1 MSIAPQ
7 LKLSEAEYL
16 QGELTALGKH
26 QLVDGEIYAMAGAS
40 EKHNIISGNIF
51 AESYAQLKGKI
62 CTPFIADMKVSTQ
75 GDFYYPDVMLVCDKH
90 EKDTDY
96 VKYAPKLIVEVLSK
110 STRVFDH
117 SIKQAKYLK
126 IPSLEYYV
134 LIEQDFCEIQ
144 VLSRA
149 AGFIPQYYYLG
160 DDVAFPLL
168 ELSIAVTDIYDRIE
182 NEDITKYLQ
191 SLGEKDIEQE

>member
-1 MSIAPQ
+1 MSTALQI
-7 LKLSEAEYL
+7 KLNQAEYL
-16 QGELTALGKH
+16 QGELTAKDKH
-26 QLVDGEIYAMAGAS
+26 EFVDGDVYAMAGAS
-40 EKHNIISGNIF
+40 EKHNVISGNFF
-51 AESYAQLKGKI
+51 AELYIQLKGSPCI
-62 CTPFIADMKVSTQ
+62 PFIVDMKVSTL
-75 GDFYYPDVMLVCDKH
+75 GDFYYPDVMVLCDKH
-90 EKDTDY
+90 KNDTDY

-144 VLSRA
+144 ILSCA

-160 DDVAFPLL
+160 DEITFSALNVT
-168 ELSIAVTDIYDRIE
+168 IAVTDIYDRID
-182 NEDITKYLQ
+182 NEDTAAYIQALAENN
-191 SLGEKDIEQE
+191 LA

>member
-1 MSIAPQ
+1 MSTALQ
-7 LKLSEAEYL
+7 MKLSEAEYL
-16 QGELTALGKH
+16 QGELTAKDKH
-26 QLVDGEIYAMAGAS
+26 EFVDGDVYAMAGAS
-40 EKHNIISGNIF
+40 EKHNVISGNFF
-51 AESYAQLKGKI
+51 AELYIQLKGTPCI
-62 CTPFIADMKVSTQ
+62 PFIADMKVSTL
-75 GDFYYPDVMLVCDKH
+75 GDFYYPDVMVLCDKH
-90 EKDTDY
+90 KNDTDY

-144 VLSRA
+144 ILSRA

-160 DDVAFPLL
+160 DEITFSALNVT
-168 ELSIAVTDIYDRIE
+168 IAVTDIYNRID
-182 NEDITKYLQ
+182 NEDTAAYIQALAENN
-191 SLGEKDIEQE
+191 LA

>member
-1 MSIAPQ
+1 MSIALQ
-7 LKLSEAEYL
+7 IKLSEAKYL
-16 QGELTALGKH
+16 QGELTAKDKH
-26 QLVDGEIYAMAGAS
+26 EFVDGDAYAMAGAS
-40 EKHNIISGNIF
+40 EKHNIISLNLASEF
-51 AESYAQLKGKI
+51 QYQLKGTP
-62 CTPFIADMKVSTQ
+62 CTPFIADMKVSTL
-75 GDFYYPDVMLVCDKH
+75 GDFYYPDVMVLCDKH
-90 EKDTDY
+90 KNDTDY

-144 VLSRA
+144 ILSRA

-160 DDVAFPLL
+160 DEITFSALNVT
-168 ELSIAVTDIYDRIE
+168 IAVTDIYDRID
-182 NEDITKYLQ
+182 NEDTAAYIQAQLAC
-191 SLGEKDIEQE
+191 S